1 MMHPATAAQLC
12 PNATAYIQKITDPAL
27 EKRLC
32 DMGILPGARVTFV
45 RRAPLGD
52 PCILATDA
60 CVIALRERDCRN
72 ILLCP

>member
-1 MMHPATAAQLC
+1 MQPTTAADLCPGATARIRAI
-12 PNATAYIQKITDPAL
+12 ADPAL

-32 DMGILPGARVTFV
+32 DMGILPGTDVTFI

-60 CVIALRERDCRN
+60 CVIALRERDCRS

>member
-1 MMHPATAAQLC
+1 MQPTTAAGLC
-12 PNATAYIQKITDPAL
+12 PGASARILALTDPAL

-32 DMGILPGARVTFV
+32 DMGVLPGARVTFV
-45 RRAPLGD
+45 RQAPLGD

>member
-1 MMHPATAAQLC
+1 MQPTTVADLC
-12 PNATAYIQKITDPAL
+12 PEASARILAITDPAL

-32 DMGILPGARVTFV
+32 DMGILPGVSVTFV

-52 PCILATDA
+52 PYILATDA

>member
-1 MMHPATAAQLC
+1 MHPATAAQLR
-12 PNATAYIQKITDPAL
+12 PGASARILALTDPAL